1 MKNLFIL
8 LLGIFI
14 FLSCTDTDI
23 LNDAP
28 TKQLQSPSENEDVL
42 PRLVF
47 SSNSELKD
55 VINQLKDGISLT
67 NLHTRAITTEQLSTT
82 SESRFRSL
90 LVVNKEKCLAKLS
103 IVQLDSIRNDEEQ
116 LEYCPEDSVIADM
129 QFAQLVNAS
138 REIQVGETVYKYLD
152 NGVAYTQAE
161 NVKEL
166 NGIEKKAQFITV
178 DPQSEP
184 KEIALTDNVK
194 FVAMPYKQVVTE
206 EETSVATTRAI
217 GESLAL
223 KNGVNIP
230 ASSIRDVNY
239 YEKGDG
245 NWFNRTWNGLWGR
258 NIVAINKFSSK
269 RKLTM
274 NFYDQ
279 NYIIYANIGTELKM
293 QKKVCGIWWNI
304 EAQEIRQGW
313 TAVELK
319 YTFPSP
325 IISKMPTNPFT
336 KPATYKPELPA
347 FMKHN
352 FPFQDE
358 EALLLH
364 VPFTSYDL
372 TNKNLN
378 QAFMAGLNIAK
389 SKASSYLKKQ
399 INGTKSSQVGLFSVN
414 NDVIYVITGAD
425 EKGTNRRRSLE
436 TKFYSKWFPGTYVI
450 GFSVGDGVD
459 VKNVTLDGGK
469 STALHRGIVYGAIKY
484 DNKWLGARITKDK

>member
-1 MKNLFIL
+1 MLIVFLSFHTKKNIIMKNLFIL

-269 RKLTM
+269 RQA
-274 NFYDQ
+274 DD
-279 NYIIYANIGTELKM
+279 EL
-293 QKKVCGIWWNI
+293 
-304 EAQEIRQGW
+304 
-313 TAVELK
+313 L
-319 YTFPSP
+319 
-325 IISKMPTNPFT
+325 
-336 KPATYKPELPA
+336 
-347 FMKHN
+347 
-352 FPFQDE
+352 
-358 EALLLH
+358 
-364 VPFTSYDL
+364 
-372 TNKNLN
+372 
-378 QAFMAGLNIAK
+378 
-389 SKASSYLKKQ
+389 
-399 INGTKSSQVGLFSVN
+399 
-414 NDVIYVITGAD
+414 
-425 EKGTNRRRSLE
+425 
-436 TKFYSKWFPGTYVI
+436 
-450 GFSVGDGVD
+450 
-459 VKNVTLDGGK
+459 
-469 STALHRGIVYGAIKY
+469 
-484 DNKWLGARITKDK
+484 